1 MGTISPVVPT
11 PFECEKPHNSLAS
24 GASTGNGLN
33 WFDVNVNQVDWLEA
47 FDSFGDC
54 VADLMDTRER

>member
-11 PFECEKPHNSLAS
+11 SFECEKPHNSLAS

-33 WFDVNVNQVDWLEA
+33 WFDVNVNQVDWLET
-47 FDSFGDC
+47 FNSFSD
-54 VADLMDTRER
+54 